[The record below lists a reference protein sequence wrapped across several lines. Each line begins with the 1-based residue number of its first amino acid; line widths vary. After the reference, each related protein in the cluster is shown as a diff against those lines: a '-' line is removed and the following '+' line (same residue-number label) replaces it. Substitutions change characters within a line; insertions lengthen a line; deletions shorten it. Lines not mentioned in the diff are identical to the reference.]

1 MQQQTLIDSVL
12 DVSEFPAG
20 LYFITAMNN
29 DTLVQGKFIKH

>member
-1 MQQQTLIDSVL
+1 MHKHVLTDSVL
-12 DVSEFPAG
+12 DVSELPEG